1 MFICEMKRLES
12 TGLPSTPS
20 FHNSIICFGLTFLL
34 FKCSFIKIVI
44 NGLQHARPWAG
55 CWGEENT
62 PCVKM
67 FAALCADRLITV
79 TPCGWC
85 WVGWAHRL
93 SREGPPVEPGI
104 SKKASWSRWSL
115 IRTGQERVGQ
125 EYSRTG
131 HRHATTRQ
139 GPRAVE
145 WDNGADWGAVRR
157 GGQRPGS
164 KCSCQKMFS

>member
-1 MFICEMKRLES
+1 MFICEMKSLES

-115 IRTGQERVGQ
+115 IRTGQKELDKNIPGLA
-125 EYSRTG
+125 TG
-131 HRHATTRQ
+131 MRQ
-139 GPRAVE
+139 LGKVPGPQSGTMGRIGV
-145 WDNGADWGAVRR
+145 
-157 GGQRPGS
+157 Q
-164 KCSCQKMFS
+164 